1 MEDKQKKMAEFLK
14 KVNAKMKKEYG
25 ADVMYTGEA
34 AGNFRPYVTG
44 FPTIDHINS
53 GIGGFPRGGVT
64 LVHGFESTGK
74 TTLVLDAIKHNM
86 DNNPESNG
94 LFIDVENSLTEA
106 FLKRMGIDP
115 IRLSLTSLNTE
126 DGLTI
131 AKDAIAANLYDIIVI
146 DSLAKLDSKNM
157 MDGDLGDKKQRNQRS
172 RIITEFLRFIS
183 FTLRQSNTA
192 LVLIN
197 QEIENQD
204 KKTPYDPDTVL
215 PCGKQQVYSANLRLQ
230 IKRSKKI
237 KKGENVVG
245 YMCSVTSL
253 KNKIAPFE
261 RAKTMLSYLYNR
273 GFVREFAHLD
283 YLEMIG
289 MVKKNMGHYS
299 FVDSKYYDGKFR
311 AGDITEI
318 LESIKDNFG
327 VDLTQITP
335 ADVNYEVDGESGEVN
350 TSDDDE

>member
-25 ADVMYTGEA
+25 ADVMYMGDG
-34 AGNFRPYVTG
+34 AGNFKPYVTG

-64 LVHGFESTGK
+64 LVHGLESTGK

-94 LFIDVENSLTEA
+94 LFVDVENSLTED

-115 IRLSLTSLNTE
+115 KRLSLTSLNTE

-131 AKDAIAANLYDIIVI
+131 AKDAIAANIYDIIVI

-157 MDGDLGDKKQRNQRS
+157 MDGDLGDKKQRNQRA

-237 KKGENVVG
+237 KKGDSVVG

-261 RAKTMLSYLYNR
+261 RAKTMLSFLYNR
-273 GFVREFAHLD
+273 GFIREFCHLD

-289 MVKKNMGHYS
+289 MVKKSMGYYS
-299 FVDSKYYDGKFR
+299 FVDSKYYDGKFK

-318 LESIKDNFG
+318 LETIKDNFG
-327 VDLTQITP
+327 VDLTQIKP
-335 ADVNYEVDGESGEVN
+335 SDIDYEVDGESEEIN
-350 TSDDDE
+350 TSDDE

>member
-1 MEDKQKKMAEFLK
+1 MEDRQKKMAEFLK

-25 ADVMYTGEA
+25 ADVMYTGDD
-34 AGNFRPYVTG
+34 AGNFKPYVTG

-64 LVHGFESTGK
+64 LVHGLESTGK

-94 LFIDVENSLTEA
+94 LFVDVENSLTED

-115 IRLSLTSLNTE
+115 KRLSLTSLNTE

-131 AKDAIAANLYDIIVI
+131 AKDAIAANIYDIIVI

-157 MDGDLGDKKQRNQRS
+157 MDGDLGDKKQRNQRA

-237 KKGENVVG
+237 KKGDNVVG

-261 RAKTMLSYLYNR
+261 RARTMLSFLYNR
-273 GFVREFAHLD
+273 GFIRELCHLD

-289 MVKKNMGHYS
+289 MVKKSMGYYS
-299 FVDSKYYDGKFR
+299 FVDSKYYDGKFK
-311 AGDITEI
+311 AGDVTEI

-327 VDLTQITP
+327 VDLTQIKP
-335 ADVNYEVDGESGEVN
+335 ADIDYEVDGESEETT
-350 TSDDDE
+350 TSDDE